1 MIFFAIIDK
10 ILSEVFILDII
21 NTELN
26 QFNATLKAEL
36 FTQNNQL
43 SEKIS
48 DFVFSKSKLLR
59 PKLIFLL
66 SKALNKNISESII
79 NLACATELIHCATL
93 IHDDIVDN
101 SELRRG
107 KKTINYE
114 FGNNLSVLSGDL
126 LLSYAIQFL
135 SKCEN
140 INCFKLFANSIKLM
154 CEGEINQLFEN
165 NKIPTL
171 QTYIKKSENKTAE
184 LFKASLLSL
193 NEITNINQQ
202 QNINDFATNFG
213 IAFQIKDD
221 LLNITQN
228 DNLKPSFS
236 DIENGIY
243 TAPIIYLQE
252 INSNIENLSV
262 EEIKNLII
270 ENPQVIDKTKQL
282 IENYKQKAISSIDFV
297 ENNQYKQEI
306 IKIIN
311 LL

>member
-1 MIFFAIIDK
+1 M
-10 ILSEVFILDII
+10 DII

-26 QFNATLKAEL
+26 QFNTTLKTEL

-43 SEKIS
+43 SEKIIN
-48 DFVFSKSKLLR
+48 FVFSKSKLLR

-66 SKALNKNISESII
+66 SKALNIQTNQNII

-93 IHDDIVDN
+93 IHDDIIDN
-101 SELRRG
+101 SQLRRG

-135 SKCEN
+135 SKCDN
-140 INCFKLFANSIKLM
+140 INCFKLFSNSIKLM
-154 CEGEINQLFEN
+154 CEGEINQFFEN
-165 NKIPTL
+165 NKIPSI
-171 QTYIKKSENKTAE
+171 QAYIKKSENKTAE

-193 NEITNINQQ
+193 NEIANINEK
-202 QNINDFATNFG
+202 QNINNFATNFG

-252 INSNIENLSV
+252 IIPNLENINA
-262 EEIKNLII
+262 EEIKKLII
-270 ENPQVIDKTKQL
+270 TNPQIIDKTKQL
-282 IENYKQKAISSIDFV
+282 IETYKQNATDSISFI
-297 ENNQYKQEI
+297 ENNKYKQEI
-306 IKIIN
+306 LNLIN
-311 LL
+311 SL

>member
-1 MIFFAIIDK
+1 M
-10 ILSEVFILDII
+10 DII

-26 QFNATLKAEL
+26 QFNTILRTEL

-43 SEKIS
+43 SEKIIN
-48 DFVFSKSKLLR
+48 FVFSKSKLLR

-66 SKALNKNISESII
+66 SNALNIPTNQNII

-135 SKCEN
+135 SKCDN
-140 INCFKLFANSIKLM
+140 INCFKIFSNSIKLM

-193 NEITNINQQ
+193 NEVTNINQK

-252 INSNIENLSV
+252 TNTNIETLSTK
-262 EEIKNLII
+262 EIKKLITA
-270 ENPQVIDKTKQL
+270 NPQVIDKTKQL
-282 IENYKQKAISSIDFV
+282 IKTYKQKAIKSIDFI
-297 ENNQYKQEI
+297 ENNPYKQEI
-306 IKIIN
+306 INIIN
-311 LL
+311 QL